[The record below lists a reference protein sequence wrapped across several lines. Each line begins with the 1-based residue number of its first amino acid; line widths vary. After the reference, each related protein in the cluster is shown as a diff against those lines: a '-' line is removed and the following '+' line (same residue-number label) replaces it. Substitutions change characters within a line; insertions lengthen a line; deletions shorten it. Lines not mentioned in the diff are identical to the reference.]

1 MYSDLELDVLKEIGN
16 IGAGNAA
23 TALSALLSK
32 KVDMQVPQVKMI
44 PFDEV
49 SESVGGPESL
59 VVGIFMRFD
68 GALEGNI
75 LMVLPKLDAFNLV
88 NHLLNQDKKASDS
101 FTEMEQSA
109 LVEVGNILSSSF
121 ITALSDFTQ
130 MQLKVSVPGF
140 AYDMAGAI
148 FSFPLSLYGYMGDMA
163 FLIETQFTEGLD
175 KTKLHFFLIPDD
187 ESFKSLLKA
196 IGVNVGE

>member
-1 MYSDLELDVLKEIGN
+1 
-16 IGAGNAA
+16 
-23 TALSALLSK
+23 
-32 KVDMQVPQVKMI
+32 
-44 PFDEV
+44 
-49 SESVGGPESL
+49 
-59 VVGIFMRFD
+59 MRFD